1 MPLAVLDWTANHVR
15 AWNTLSDGVPPR
27 PVRLDGDRAELPLV
41 LLLERRH
48 VRLGRSGLA
57 LCRQTPQQICNG
69 FLSFLGAKKT
79 WRFGRHAVTPE
90 QAIAT
95 VATHLREKLTG
106 TKKVLLTVP
115 EYLDETQQ
123 AKLRDAMQ
131 EAGMKV
137 LGLLRRS
144 LSIGTASHWDHPW
157 LNVGVLVDVDEHALS
172 CTVLRPDP
180 VDLHLER
187 HRILP
192 NLGLRWWRERLMA
205 AVADLCIR
213 QHRRD
218 PRAVAEADQ
227 MLFDQSDAMLD
238 AVSQGQGITVNV
250 QVGHWVQQLTLTTA
264 MAASTCGILSRP
276 AAQTALAALTE
287 TVRPANG
294 GGTLYLTPEAARLP
308 GLAAACYELSQS
320 QVPVVLLRSA
330 AEEAAL
336 EFAQRI
342 DQGKLRPFDSHTV
355 AVPLAPPGTMEAPAT
370 LRFPGQARI
379 SLG

>member
-27 PVRLDGDRAELPLV
+27 PVRLDGDRPELPLV
-41 LLLERRH
+41 LLLEKRH

-57 LCRQTPQQICNG
+57 LCRQVPQQVCDG
-69 FLSFLGAKKT
+69 VLPLLGAKKT

-90 QAIAT
+90 QVIAAIA
-95 VATHLREKLTG
+95 AHLREKLTG

-123 AKLRDAMQ
+123 GLLRSAMH

-144 LSIGTASHWDHPW
+144 LSIGTASHWEHPW
-157 LNVGVLVDVDEHALS
+157 LNIGVLVDVDEHALS

-187 HRILP
+187 QRILP
-192 NLGLRWWRERLMA
+192 TLGLRWWRERLMA
-205 AVADLCIR
+205 AVADHCIR

-238 AVSQGQGITVNV
+238 ALSQGQGITINV
-250 QVGHWVQQLTLTTA
+250 QVGHWVQQLTMTTA
-264 MAASTCGILSRP
+264 MAASACGVLSRP
-276 AAQTALAALTE
+276 AAQAALAALSE
-287 TVRPANG
+287 TVRSASG
-294 GGTLYLTPEAARLP
+294 GGTVYLTPEAARLP
-308 GLAAACYELSQS
+308 GMAAACYELSHN

-342 DQGKLRPFDSHTV
+342 DQGKLAPFDSHTV
-355 AVPLAPPGTMEAPAT
+355 AVPLAPPGTTDGPAT
-370 LRFPGQARI
+370 LRFPGQARKAQ
-379 SLG
+379 G